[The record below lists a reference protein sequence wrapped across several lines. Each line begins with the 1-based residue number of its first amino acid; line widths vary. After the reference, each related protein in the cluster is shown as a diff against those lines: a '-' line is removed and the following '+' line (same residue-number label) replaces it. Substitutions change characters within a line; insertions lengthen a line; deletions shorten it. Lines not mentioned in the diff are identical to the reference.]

1 MRGASRASYAGLR
14 EGLSA
19 ISTADSADRVGDE
32 LLSAVAGRLADW
44 PACCGQVTRSRVYPV
59 TSSWSSVTTSPT
71 PHKRT

>member
-1 MRGASRASYAGLR
+1 VFFIDLDEFKAVNDTHGH
-14 EGLSA
+14 
-19 ISTADSADRVGDE
+19 RVGDE

-44 PACCGQVTRSRVYPV
+44 PARCGQVTRSRVYPV